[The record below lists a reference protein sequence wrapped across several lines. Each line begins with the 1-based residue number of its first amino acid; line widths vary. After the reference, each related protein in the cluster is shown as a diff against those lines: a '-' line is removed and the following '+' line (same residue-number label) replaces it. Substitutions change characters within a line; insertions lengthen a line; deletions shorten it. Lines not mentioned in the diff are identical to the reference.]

1 MLAGIM
7 VFKGGDISMIIPIID
22 IIGISGCGIFV
33 ADRDRFS
40 TSGSTF
46 VMWITSA
53 FALFCCLLW
62 LGLFQGAGSMIRTAA
77 RLRSDAI
84 RSGVSG
90 QAIFHQP
97 GFSQRNNHSATRV
110 ITNILLKTNR

>member
-1 MLAGIM
+1 M

-22 IIGISGCGIFV
+22 IIGISGCGIFAV
-33 ADRDRFS
+33 DRDRLAS
-40 TSGSTF
+40 YGSTF

-53 FALFCCLLW
+53 FALLCCLLW
-62 LGLFQGAGSMIRTAA
+62 LGLFQGAGSMFRTVA

-97 GFSQRNNHSATRV
+97 GFSRRNNHSATRL
-110 ITNILLKTNR
+110 ITNNLLKTNR